1 VTDPTIPQTIDSTL
15 VLRTLGIATPDL
27 IYTMDRAGRYTFVSD
42 AGARALNLTPP
53 DMLGRTY
60 AEVGLPADREQE
72 FAAEREAVMASCKA
86 VRREVTFAMPGGER
100 TYDFVISPLRD
111 DDGNATGTIV
121 ISRDITIRT
130 TAEKNLRD
138 QLRFRSAIERSMAAG
153 IVAITTAGRLTYVS
167 PTFAKMVGWSE
178 DELRAAEPPYPF
190 WPPEDLAHIQPL
202 FEEAKAGKL
211 EARLALTLQR
221 RNGERFPVTIE
232 RSPLIADDGTVLGW
246 LSVIIDASET
256 HRFAAAFAESE
267 RRYRDLADAMPQIVW
282 SARADGTFDYF
293 NDRWYHFTGFE
304 RGVASEQGWDP
315 ILHPDDVERTRSSWN
330 ESLRSGQPYD
340 IEYRIRDRSGAYCW
354 HLCRALSVRDTNG
367 AIVRWYGTSTD
378 VEELKRTQ
386 SELSERETILQQQN
400 LLLQTLL
407 DVSEVMSAELDVTK
421 LVQFITDAAT
431 QLAGAQFGAFFYNVV
446 DAAGESYMLYT
457 ISGVPREAFSKFQMP
472 RNTAIFAPTF
482 SGAGIVRSDDIRRDP
497 RYGKNEPYHG
507 MPAGHLPV
515 VSYLAVPVISKRG
528 HVIGG
533 LFFGHA
539 EEGKFTEE
547 SERLVAGV
555 AAQAAIAIDNARLIV
570 DATQSAER
578 VRREEERYRTLV
590 TATSQIVWSAAPDG
604 AFAAEVPAWSEL
616 TGQSA
621 AEQSGFGW
629 LAAVH
634 SDDRDRVR
642 NAWQESVSSG
652 SPFNGEY
659 RVRTNGAYRWFAA
672 RGYALR
678 DEDGGMREW
687 IGAASDIDDRRRS
700 EEATSFL
707 ADASVLLT
715 SSLDPETILTRLAHL
730 AVPRLADWC
739 VIDVKQ
745 DDAPY
750 RRLVHA
756 FADSDKAAL
765 VAELHRDHR
774 APPDRDPINE
784 VMTTGRPKLI
794 ELIVPEALDSL
805 AGNERHRE
813 LARQLAPESM
823 IIVPIVASGHV
834 FGTITLIHAG
844 SGRRFGARDLPLIE
858 DIAARVGVAVQ
869 NARLYME
876 AQAANRAK
884 DEFLATL
891 SHELRT
897 PMTSILGW
905 ARMLRIGGLDEAMVG
920 EAINAIERSSRAQA
934 QLIDDILDVSRITLG
949 KLRLAIEQLDLNE
962 IVANAVEAVTPA
974 ANAKSVAVETEL
986 TRDALIV
993 NGDPNRL
1000 QQIVWNLVNNA
1011 VKFTSAGGTVR
1022 VITGR
1027 NATEATVQ
1035 VVDSGEGIAEEFLP
1049 YIFDRFRQADST
1061 TTRRFGGLGLG
1072 LAIVK
1077 QISELHGGRVT
1088 VASEGLGRGATFTV
1102 VIPIAAQTIAATEA
1116 SLPELL
1122 PPRRADLPDL
1132 RGIDILVVDDE
1143 RQARRLLTVVLEQ
1156 AGATVRAVST
1166 ADEALGAIRRA
1177 RPRLLIS
1184 DIAMPD
1190 RDGFSLIEDIRNVLR
1205 ISEQQMPAI
1214 AVTAFGR
1221 TEDRVRILAAGFQR
1235 YLMKPLD
1242 PSDLTRSVAEVT
1254 GLAD

>member
-1 VTDPTIPQTIDSTL
+1 VTDPAIPQAIDSTL
-15 VLRTLGIATPDL
+15 VLRTLGVATPDL
-27 IYTMDRAGRYTFVSD
+27 IYAMDRGGRYTFVSD
-42 AGARALNLTPP
+42 AGARALNLTAAE
-53 DMLGRTY
+53 MLGRTY
-60 AEVGLPADREQE
+60 REVGLAVEREQE
-72 FAAEREAVMASCKA
+72 FAAEREAVMASGKA
-86 VRREVTFAMPGGER
+86 VRREVTFPLPDGDR
-100 TYDFVISPLRD
+100 TFDFVISPLCD
-111 DDGNATGTIV
+111 DEGNSTGTIV

-130 TAEKNLRD
+130 TAERKLRD
-138 QLRFRSAIERSMAAG
+138 QLRFRGAIERSMAAG
-153 IVAITTAGRLTYVS
+153 IVAINTAGRITYAS
-167 PTFAKMVGWSE
+167 PTFSKMVGWSE
-178 DELRAAEPPYPF
+178 DELRAAEAPYPF
-190 WPPEDLAHIQPL
+190 WPPEDFGHIQPL
-202 FEEAKAGKL
+202 FEEAKTGKL
-211 EARLALTLQR
+211 EPQLELTLQR

-232 RSPLIADDGTVLGW
+232 RSPLIADDGSILGW
-246 LSVIIDASET
+246 LSVVIDASERQ
-256 HRFAAAFAESE
+256 RFAAAVAESE
-267 RRYRDLADAMPQIVW
+267 RRYRDLANAMPQIVW
-282 SARADGTFDYF
+282 SARPDGTFDYF
-293 NDRWYHFTGFE
+293 NDRWYDFTGIA
-304 RGVASEQGWDP
+304 RGTPSGWDP
-315 ILHPDDVERTRSSWN
+315 ILHPDDVERTRATWKA
-330 ESLRSGQPYD
+330 SLESGQPYD
-340 IEYRIRDRSGAYCW
+340 VEYRFRDRSGAYCW
-354 HLCRALSVRDTNG
+354 HLCRALPARDANG
-367 AIVRWYGTSTD
+367 AIVRWYGTCTD
-378 VEELKRTQ
+378 VEELKRAQ
-386 SELSERETILQQQN
+386 GELSERETVLQQQN
-400 LLLQTLL
+400 VLLQTLL
-407 DVSEVMSAELDVTK
+407 DVSEVMSAELDVNK

-446 DAAGESYMLYT
+446 DKSGESYMLYT
-457 ISGVPREAFSKFQMP
+457 ISGVPREAFAKFPMP

-482 SGAGIVRSDDIRRDP
+482 SGAGIVRSDDIRNDP
-497 RYGKNEPYHG
+497 RYGKNEPYYG

-528 HVIGG
+528 TVIGG

-539 EEGKFTEE
+539 EAAKFTEE

-604 AFAAEVPAWSEL
+604 AFTAEVPAWSEL

-629 LAAVH
+629 LDAVH
-634 SDDRDRVR
+634 PDDRDRVR
-642 NAWQESVSSG
+642 DAWQESVRSG

-659 RVRTNGAYRWFAA
+659 RVRSGNGAYRWFAA

-678 DEDGGMREW
+678 DDDGQVREW

-700 EEATSFL
+700 EEATAFL

-745 DDAPY
+745 EEEPY

-756 FADSDKAAL
+756 FADGDEAEL

-774 APPDRDPINE
+774 LPAERDPVVE
-784 VMTTGRPKLI
+784 VMSSGRPSII
-794 ELIVPEALDSL
+794 EELTPEVLDTLAGDDEHRALARRLEPRSLIV
-805 AGNERHRE
+805 
-813 LARQLAPESM
+813 
-823 IIVPIVASGHV
+823 VPIVAAGQV
-834 FGTITLIHAG
+834 FGAITLVHAS
-844 SGRRFGARDLPLIE
+844 SGRRFSERDLPLVE

-905 ARMLRIGGLDEAMVG
+905 ARMLRLGGLDDTMIG

-949 KLRLAIEQLDLNE
+949 KLRLAIEQLNLNE
-962 IVANAVEAVTPA
+962 IVANAVEAVRPA
-974 ANAKSVAVETEL
+974 ANAKSVAVKTEL

-1000 QQIVWNLVNNA
+1000 QQVVWNLVNNA

-1027 NATEATVQ
+1027 NTVEATVQ
-1035 VVDSGEGIAEEFLP
+1035 VVDSGEGIAAEFLP
-1049 YIFDRFRQADST
+1049 YIFERFRQADST

-1088 VASEGLGRGATFTV
+1088 VTSEGLGRGATFTV
-1102 VIPIAAQTIAATEA
+1102 VIPIATQTTAAPEA
-1116 SLPELL
+1116 PMPELAL
-1122 PPRRADLPDL
+1122 PRAGLPDL
-1132 RGIDILVVDDE
+1132 SGIDILVVDDE
-1143 RQARRLLTVVLEQ
+1143 RQAQRLLMVVLEQ
-1156 AGATVRAVST
+1156 AGATVRAVGT

-1242 PSDLTRSVAEVT
+1242 PSDLTRSVAEVV
-1254 GLAD
+1254 GRIGN